1 MKKITAKI
9 KGKEPVSAP
18 IVVEPID
25 YEKLG
30 ETIVKA
36 HEKQSQKYSVSRE
49 WMKVIICPVLWGVGI
64 LAGILAIAF
73 FIYCCKTFYEATGT
87 GSLAQFDLSKAVIAI
102 IEFSM
107 CLFLVAICMFTIAT
121 AKEIDKEKDR
131 QYIAAMFSNIAA
143 LVALVVSLVALV
155 KG

>member
-1 MKKITAKI
+1 MKKITVKI
-9 KGKEPVSAP
+9 KSKEPVSAP

-73 FIYCCKTFYEATGT
+73 KTFYEATGT

-121 AKEIDKEKDR
+121 AREIDKEKDR